1 MIAYLREQ
9 FPFAV
14 ANFKIFA
21 TKLVIIMIP
30 SLSKCANFD
39 LVVLQLQL
47 QLLVVIYLTFQ
58 FLADSNGAIMQH
70 QLFSDF
76 DHVRKVFRKMMS
88 ST

>member
-30 SLSKCANFD
+30 SLTKCANFD
-39 LVVLQLQL
+39 LVVLQLRPH
-47 QLLVVIYLTFQ
+47 VMIYLTFQ
-58 FLADSNGAIMQH
+58 FLVDSNGEIMQH

>member
-47 QLLVVIYLTFQ
+47 LVVIYLTFQ